1 MEVYLLLY
9 DAAIPN
15 SDEPKLDQSGCIES
29 EIVDIPRSRPFKTLF
44 ACVISDLVGLE
55 GEYRNSPIQTHARYE
70 QKKIRIA
77 V

>member
-1 MEVYLLLY
+1 MMPQF
-9 DAAIPN
+9 PN

-29 EIVDIPRSRPFKTLF
+29 EIVDIPRSWAFKTLF
-44 ACVISDLVGLE
+44 ACIISDLVGLE
-55 GEYRNSPIQTHARYE
+55 GKCRNSPIQTQARSE